1 MLPRRGQGRGYGS
14 SGRGQEF
21 EEERVSN
28 FSREEVPEGRRQQ
41 HQPPVHQQEQQQHYT
56 PGNRGGHRGGAHTGG
71 RGSLQQESVEDR
83 GDQHWRL
90 GSRGR
95 RSSYEST
102 HAHSDQDW
110 RSDSGFHQSRTVR
123 MLASEPAAK
132 YEYGGRRGEDQGGGG
147 VSFSDT
153 SCKTQD
159 QKVGALTHGGRRG
172 QDQASHGYGTSR
184 AGYQGSSYVERRED
198 YGGGGGTSSGGR
210 RTGDQGGGNGSGYV
224 GRRDEDQGGS
234 VYGGKRGVDQGGP
247 GYGLRRV
254 NDQGGGLDPRF
265 DMRRADD
272 RGVTGPYS
280 DSGRGE
286 DQGEDRGPRS
296 GAARGSTDHESG
308 YGRRPH
314 AVGESGGSS
323 ATGTT
328 YGGRGRRGGRLAVY
342 AVPRS
347 AGSHELPLG
356 ELLPGF
362 SRLGM
367 FEEPSLGV
375 CTSAVDEVLTV
386 NVDKGSTSTFASKEV
401 RSSTISSSLKLVAP
415 QRPVAGSTGQAIKVR
430 ANHFQVTFHPGDNIY
445 QYDVDISPKISSKIL
460 ARTLERQLVEAYS
473 SELNGKLPV
482 YDGSKSMYTHGPLPF
497 EYYEFLVTL
506 SEDKGTT
513 GREKKFKVA
522 IRHVSTLN
530 RKNLEDFL
538 KGKLVPTPQEHLQ
551 ALDVLLREHP
561 ALHFIAVSRSFFKSE
576 LGSRQLDG
584 GLVALNGFYQSLRP
598 TENGLQLNIDLSTT
612 AFHASIPVI
621 DFLRQQFRNFDPRS
635 RLTDVVRVKVKKA
648 LARLKVQVIHRQ
660 TPRRYR
666 ISGLSTS
673 PTKDLKFP
681 IEGGEEMRV
690 VDYFKLTYNYVIEF
704 PELPCL
710 QVQANKPSYLP
721 MEVCVICDGQK
732 YGGKLNDRQTTRL
745 RELACVLPRV
755 RETKIRSIMN
765 KNDGPG
771 RGEHVK
777 NFGVQVVSEM
787 TVVNARLLPPPKLR
801 YGDQGKVK
809 EITPSL
815 GSWNLLNSC
824 VVEGGNV
831 AYWALISFDQS
842 VNGHTAANFVSSL
855 SRRCNELGI
864 QMAEQTVISP
874 VLRRWEDLEMPRL
887 EKNLRFAYDQASQAI
902 RSEGHET
909 RLQLLVCVMAEK
921 HPAYGELKRICE
933 TQIGIVTQCCLS
945 KHVKQCKSQ
954 YLANLALKVNAKAGG
969 RNVTLAL
976 ELPRMCPVFNRP
988 TIIFGADVT
997 HPSPG
1002 DDTGPSIAAVV
1013 ANIDWPSANRYIAR
1027 VRAQSH
1033 REEIIEYLREMVQE
1047 LWHEFCEK
1055 TRSRPDRVIMF
1066 RDGVSEGQFDEVL
1079 QREVVALKEAF
1090 EEVGGSDYKPTIT
1103 WAVVQK
1109 RHHTRLFPA
1118 DDIYKDKN
1126 NNILPGTVVDST
1138 ITHPRE
1144 FDFFLCSHA
1153 GIQGTSRPTHY
1164 HVLWDE
1170 NNFRSDDLQGL
1181 VYSLC
1186 YTYARCTRS
1195 VSVVPPAYY
1204 AHLAAYRAR
1213 LYLDSL
1219 GGSDTSASLR
1229 GLRSGTASSG
1239 GGSSSRAAAP
1249 AVRHLPR
1256 VQRNVQEV
1264 MYFC

>member
-1 MLPRRGQGRGYGS
+1 MPPRRGQGRGYGS
-14 SGRGQEF
+14 FGRGQEY

-28 FSREEVPEGRRQQ
+28 ISREEGHLVEGRRQH
-41 HQPPVHQQEQQQHYT
+41 HQLPVHHQEQQQHYS
-56 PGNRGGHRGGAHTGG
+56 PGHRGARMGG
-71 RGSLQQESVEDR
+71 RGYFHQKDFVEER
-83 GDQHWRL
+83 GDQSWRSN
-90 GSRGR
+90 SRGR
-95 RSSYEST
+95 RSSYEPT
-102 HAHSDQDW
+102 YVHSHQDW
-110 RSDSGFHQSRTVR
+110 RSDAGFHHPRTSR
-123 MLASEPAAK
+123 MLASEPAASF
-132 YEYGGRRGEDQGGGG
+132 EYGGRRGEDQGGGG
-147 VSFSDT
+147 ESSSS
-153 SCKTQD
+153 SCWTAQD
-159 QKVGALTHGGRRG
+159 QGAGALVHGGRRG
-172 QDQASHGYGTSR
+172 QDQPGSGYGTSR
-184 AGYQGSSYVERRED
+184 EGYQGSGYSGRREN
-198 YGGGGGTSSGGR
+198 YGGGGGTSSGSR
-210 RTGDQGGGNGSGYV
+210 RIEDHGGGNGSGYT
-224 GRRDEDQGGS
+224 GRRGEDQGAS
-234 VYGGKRGVDQGGP
+234 VYSVKRGVDQGP
-247 GYGLRRV
+247 GDGMRRV
-254 NDQGGGLDPRF
+254 NDQGGGLDPGSGT
-265 DMRRADD
+265 RRVD
-272 RGVTGPYS
+272 
-280 DSGRGE
+280 
-286 DQGEDRGPRS
+286 DQGEGTPCS
-296 GAARGSTDHESG
+296 GARKREDQRGNRGRRGGVSRSSIDHESG
-308 YGRRPH
+308 YGRRSY
-314 AVGESGGSS
+314 AAGGSN
-323 ATGTT
+323 TTTDNT
-328 YGGRGRRGGRLAVY
+328 YGGRGRRGGRLAAY
-342 AVPRS
+342 PVPPQ
-347 AGSHELPLG
+347 GSGGSQAPPLG

-367 FEEPSLGV
+367 YEEISQGP
-375 CTSAVDEVLTV
+375 CTSAIDECLTMR
-386 NVDKGSTSTFASKEV
+386 VDKGGMSAICSKEV
-401 RSSTISSSLKLVAP
+401 RSSTIPSSFKLVAP
-415 QRPVAGSTGQAIKVR
+415 QRPLAGSTGQAIKVR
-430 ANHFQVTFHPGDNIY
+430 ANHFEVTFHPGDNIY
-445 QYDVDISPKISSKIL
+445 QYDVDISPKISSKSV
-460 ARTLERQLVEAYS
+460 ARTLERQLVEDYS
-473 SELNGKLPV
+473 SDLNGKLPV

-497 EYYEFLVTL
+497 EYCEFLVTL
-506 SEDKGTT
+506 SAEDKGTS
-513 GREKKFKVA
+513 GRDKKFKVA

-538 KGKLVPTPQEHLQ
+538 KGKPVPTPQEHLQ
-551 ALDVLLREHP
+551 ALDVLLRENP

-621 DFLRQQFRNFDPRS
+621 DFLGQQFRNFDPRY
-635 RLTDVVRVKVKKA
+635 RLTDVVRVKVKKS

-745 RELACVLPRV
+745 RELACVLPKV
-755 RETKIRSIMN
+755 REAKIRSIMN

-787 TVVNARLLPPPKLR
+787 TLVNARLLPPPKLR

-809 EITPSL
+809 EIIPSL

-842 VNGHTAANFVSSL
+842 VNDHTAANFVSSL
-855 SRRCNELGI
+855 SRRCNELGV

-874 VLRRWEDLEMPRL
+874 VLRRWEDLETPWL
-887 EKNLRFAYDQASQAI
+887 EKNLRYVYDLASQAI
-902 RSEGHET
+902 HNKGHET

-954 YLANLALKVNAKAGG
+954 YLANLALKVNAKA
-969 RNVTLAL
+969 
-976 ELPRMCPVFNRP
+976 
-988 TIIFGADVT
+988 DVT

-1013 ANIDWPSANRYIAR
+1013 ANIDWPSANRYVAR
-1027 VRAQSH
+1027 VRAQTH

-1079 QREVVALKEAF
+1079 QKEVVAIKEAF
-1090 EEVGGSDYKPTIT
+1090 EEVGGPDYKPLIT

-1170 NNFRSDDLQGL
+1170 NNFKSDDLQGL
-1181 VYSLC
+1181 VYNLC

-1239 GGSSSRAAAP
+1239 GGGSSRAAAP

>member
-1 MLPRRGQGRGYGS
+1 M
-14 SGRGQEF
+14 
-21 EEERVSN
+21 
-28 FSREEVPEGRRQQ
+28 
-41 HQPPVHQQEQQQHYT
+41 
-56 PGNRGGHRGGAHTGG
+56 
-71 RGSLQQESVEDR
+71 
-83 GDQHWRL
+83 
-90 GSRGR
+90 
-95 RSSYEST
+95 
-102 HAHSDQDW
+102 
-110 RSDSGFHQSRTVR
+110 SRTYRPEAPSVIF
-123 MLASEPAAK
+123 S
-132 YEYGGRRGEDQGGGG
+132 GERPQD
-147 VSFSDT
+147 FSHM
-153 SCKTQD
+153 QI
-159 QKVGALTHGGRRG
+159 
-172 QDQASHGYGTSR
+172 
-184 AGYQGSSYVERRED
+184 
-198 YGGGGGTSSGGR
+198 
-210 RTGDQGGGNGSGYV
+210 
-224 GRRDEDQGGS
+224 
-234 VYGGKRGVDQGGP
+234 
-247 GYGLRRV
+247 
-254 NDQGGGLDPRF
+254 
-265 DMRRADD
+265 
-272 RGVTGPYS
+272 
-280 DSGRGE
+280 
-286 DQGEDRGPRS
+286 
-296 GAARGSTDHESG
+296 
-308 YGRRPH
+308 
-314 AVGESGGSS
+314 
-323 ATGTT
+323 
-328 YGGRGRRGGRLAVY
+328 
-342 AVPRS
+342 
-347 AGSHELPLG
+347 
-356 ELLPGF
+356 
-362 SRLGM
+362 
-367 FEEPSLGV
+367 
-375 CTSAVDEVLTV
+375 VDEVLEHPSIPV
-386 NVDKGSTSTFASKEV
+386 ANEVIGSSAVAVREMRSTPL
-401 RSSTISSSLKLVAP
+401 SSSLKLVAP
-415 QRPVAGSTGQAIKVR
+415 QRPLAGSTGQAIKVR
-430 ANHFQVTFHPGDNIY
+430 ANHFKVTFHPGENIF
-445 QYDVDISPKISSKIL
+445 QYNVDITPKISSKTV
-460 ARTLERQLVEAYS
+460 ARTLARQLVEVYS
-473 SELNGKLPV
+473 SRFNGKLPA

-497 EYYEFLVTL
+497 EHDQFVVTL
-506 SEDKGTT
+506 SEDRGTS
-513 GREKKFKVA
+513 GREKQFNVA

-538 KGKLVPTPQEHLQ
+538 KGEQVPTPQEHLQ
-551 ALDVLLREHP
+551 ALDVLLRENP
-561 ALHFIAVSRSFFKSE
+561 ALHFIAVSRFFFKSE
-576 LGSRQLDG
+576 LGSAKLEG

-598 TENGLQLNIDLSTT
+598 TEDGLQLNIDLSTT
-612 AFHASIPVI
+612 AFHANIPVI
-621 DFLRQQFRNFDPRS
+621 DFLRQQFRNFDPRY
-635 RLTDVVRVKVKKA
+635 RLSDVVRVKVKKA

-681 IEGGEEMRV
+681 IEGGGEMRV

-732 YGGKLNDRQTTRL
+732 YGGKLNDRQTTSL
-745 RELACVLPRV
+745 RKLACVLPRV
-755 RETKIRSIMN
+755 REAKIRSIMN

-787 TVVNARLLPPPKLR
+787 TVVNARLLPPPTLR

-809 EITPSL
+809 EIVPSL

-831 AYWALISFDQS
+831 TYWALISFDQS
-842 VNGHTAANFVSSL
+842 VTDHIAAAFVSNL
-855 SRRCNELGI
+855 SRRCNELGVH
-864 QMAEQTVISP
+864 MAEQAVIPP
-874 VLRRWEDLEMPRL
+874 VLRRLEDLDSSRL
-887 EKNLRFAYDQASQAI
+887 EKNLRDVYNQASEAI
-902 RSEGHET
+902 HDRGPET

-921 HPAYGELKRICE
+921 HPAYGELKRLCE

-1033 REEIIEYLREMVQE
+1033 REEIIEYLREMVKE
-1047 LWHEFCEK
+1047 LWHEFCVK
-1055 TRSRPDRVIMF
+1055 TSSRPDRIIMF
-1066 RDGVSEGQFDEVL
+1066 RDGVSEGQFDQVL
-1079 QREVVALKEAF
+1079 QQEVVALKEAF
-1090 EEVGGSDYKPTIT
+1090 EEVGGPDYKPLIT

-1118 DDIYKDKN
+1118 DDVHKDKN

-1170 NNFRSDDLQGL
+1170 NEFKSDDLQGL
-1181 VYSLC
+1181 VYNLC

-1229 GLRSGTASSG
+1229 GMRSGTASSG
-1239 GGSSSRAAAP
+1239 GGSSSRAGAP
-1249 AVRHLPR
+1249 VVRLLPR
-1256 VQRNVQEV
+1256 VQRNVEEV

>member
-1 MLPRRGQGRGYGS
+1 M
-14 SGRGQEF
+14 
-21 EEERVSN
+21 
-28 FSREEVPEGRRQQ
+28 
-41 HQPPVHQQEQQQHYT
+41 
-56 PGNRGGHRGGAHTGG
+56 
-71 RGSLQQESVEDR
+71 
-83 GDQHWRL
+83 
-90 GSRGR
+90 
-95 RSSYEST
+95 
-102 HAHSDQDW
+102 
-110 RSDSGFHQSRTVR
+110 
-123 MLASEPAAK
+123 
-132 YEYGGRRGEDQGGGG
+132 
-147 VSFSDT
+147 
-153 SCKTQD
+153 
-159 QKVGALTHGGRRG
+159 
-172 QDQASHGYGTSR
+172 
-184 AGYQGSSYVERRED
+184 
-198 YGGGGGTSSGGR
+198 
-210 RTGDQGGGNGSGYV
+210 
-224 GRRDEDQGGS
+224 
-234 VYGGKRGVDQGGP
+234 
-247 GYGLRRV
+247 
-254 NDQGGGLDPRF
+254 
-265 DMRRADD
+265 
-272 RGVTGPYS
+272 
-280 DSGRGE
+280 
-286 DQGEDRGPRS
+286 
-296 GAARGSTDHESG
+296 
-308 YGRRPH
+308 
-314 AVGESGGSS
+314 AVGNIWLLLISFLALVAVESSWLPLIS
-323 ATGTT
+323 F
-328 YGGRGRRGGRLAVY
+328 LAQ
-342 AVPRS
+342 
-347 AGSHELPLG
+347 AGSWALSAPPLG

-362 SRLGM
+362 SGLGIHD
-367 FEEPSLGV
+367 ETSEPLPLSAIDAVLPSSVSRGEPSAIPSQELRP
-375 CTSAVDEVLTV
+375 TSL
-386 NVDKGSTSTFASKEV
+386 
-401 RSSTISSSLKLVAP
+401 SSSLSSSKLVAP
-415 QRPVAGSTGQAIKVR
+415 NRPLAGSMGQAIKVR
-430 ANHFQVTFHPGDNIY
+430 ANHFKVTFHPGDNIY
-445 QYDVDISPKISSKIL
+445 QYDVEISPKISSKIV

-473 SELNGKLPV
+473 SDFNGKIPV

-497 EYYEFLVTL
+497 EHCEFVVKLA
-506 SEDKGTT
+506 EDKETSS
-513 GREKKFKVA
+513 REKKFTVA

-538 KGKLVPTPQEHLQ
+538 KGKQVPTPQEHLQ

-561 ALHFIAVSRSFFKSE
+561 ALHFIAVSRSFFKGD
-576 LGSRQLDG
+576 LGSVQLEG

-612 AFHASIPVI
+612 AFHANIPVI
-621 DFLRQQFRNFDPRS
+621 EFLSQQFRTFDPRY

-648 LARLKVQVIHRQ
+648 LARLKVQVVHRH

-681 IEGGEEMRV
+681 LEGGEEMRV

-745 RELACVLPRV
+745 RGLACVLPRV
-755 RETKIRSIMN
+755 REAKIRGIMN
-765 KNDGPG
+765 KDDGPG
-771 RGEHVK
+771 RGEHVG
-777 NFGVQVVSEM
+777 NFGVHVVSEM

-815 GSWNLLNSC
+815 GAWNLLNSC

-842 VNGHTAANFVSSL
+842 VNDYTAANFVSCL

-864 QMAEQTVISP
+864 QMAEQTVIPP
-874 VLRRWEDLEMPRL
+874 VLRRWEDLETPRL
-887 EKNLRFAYDQASQAI
+887 EKNLRFVYEQASQGI
-902 RSEGHET
+902 RSCSEGPEI

-1013 ANIDWPSANRYIAR
+1013 ANIDWPSANRYVAR

-1047 LWHEFCEK
+1047 LWHEFCKK
-1055 TRSRPDRVIMF
+1055 TGSRPDRVIMF

-1090 EEVGGSDYKPTIT
+1090 EEVGGPGYRPLIT

-1144 FDFFLCSHA
+1144 YDFFLCSHA

-1170 NNFRSDDLQGL
+1170 NNFKSDDLQAL
-1181 VYSLC
+1181 VYNLC

-1229 GLRSGTASSG
+1229 GVYSGTASSG
-1239 GGSSSRAAAP
+1239 GGGSSRAAAP
-1249 AVRHLPR
+1249 PVRHLPR